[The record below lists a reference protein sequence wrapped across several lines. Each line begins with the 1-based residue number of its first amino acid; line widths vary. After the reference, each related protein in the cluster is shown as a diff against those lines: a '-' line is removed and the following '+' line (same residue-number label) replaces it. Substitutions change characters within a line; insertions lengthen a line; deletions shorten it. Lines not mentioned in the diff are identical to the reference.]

1 MHQPVLSID
10 VAKGKSVAAAFSAY
24 GSIVRKPFT
33 FPHTPDGVSS
43 LLPVLQ
49 QLEQLTHQRPNVVL
63 EATGHYSKP
72 LVSFFSSHHYPV
84 IVLNPLMTHQLKKK
98 ATRKVKTDP
107 IDAMR
112 IAQAFYL
119 EETNLAFEADPAVAE
134 LQVLCR
140 QHVQWTALYTDVQL
154 HFRSILDLAFPGY
167 DQAFQNIC
175 NPTSLQLLQRFPSP
189 AALLKSDPEE
199 IIRILIGNRR
209 GRTWNEQK
217 LAHIQTIARCSL
229 PDPQASFA
237 QEIALRNYILLLQSH
252 QTGLA
257 DIQRHMLAVAE
268 TLPVYHLLRSIPG
281 VGPLT
286 AATIL
291 SEIGDIKRFPS
302 VKQLTAFAGLD
313 SSVYQSGTFKAN
325 RNRIS
330 KRGSSYLRTA
340 LYQANVAGI
349 SRQVH
354 GPRNEVLSRYYQQK
368 LSEGKLPKVAI
379 IAASNKLLRI
389 IFGIWSSNK
398 PFSLH

>member
-1 MHQPVLSID
+1 MQQPVLSID

-33 FPHTPDGVSS
+33 FSHTPDGVSS

-49 QLEQLTHQRPNVVL
+49 LLEQMTDQRPHVVL

-72 LVSFFSSHHYPV
+72 LVSFFSSHKYPV
-84 IVLNPLMTHQLKKK
+84 IVLNPLLTHQLKKK

-119 EETNLAFEADPAVAE
+119 EETKPVFEATPAVAE
-134 LQVLCR
+134 LQALCR

-175 NPTSLQLLQRFPSP
+175 NPTSLQLLHKFPSP
-189 AALLKSDPEE
+189 EALLQADPGEL
-199 IIRILIGNRR
+199 IHILLGNRR
-209 GRTWNEQK
+209 GRKWNEQK
-217 LAHIQTIARCSL
+217 LVHIQAIARCSL
-229 PDPQASFA
+229 PDPQSSFA
-237 QEIALRNYILLLQSH
+237 QQIALRNYIMLLQSH

-257 DIQRHMLAVAE
+257 DIQKHMLTVAE
-268 TLPVYHLLRSIPG
+268 TLPTYPLLRSIPG

-313 SSVYQSGTFKAN
+313 SSVYQSGTFKATQ
-325 RNRIS
+325 NRIS

-340 LYQANVAGI
+340 LYQATVAGI
-349 SRQVH
+349 SKQVH
-354 GPRNEVLSRYYQQK
+354 SPRNEILSRYYQQK

-379 IAASNKLLRI
+379 VATSNKLLRI
-389 IFGIWSSNK
+389 IFGVWSSNK
-398 PFSLH
+398 PFSLI